1 MPLRKSHPDPR
12 RPLAALAL
20 TGVVL
25 AAAPEVASAAGCT
38 QLPTTKAFARY
49 GDQADYSLAPGGN
62 FEGSTPWALT
72 GGAKVVTGN
81 DTTGAT
87 SGSKSLFMP
96 LGSTATSPEFC
107 VDDTNPY
114 FRFAMSS
121 LHKGGYLAVVLWR
134 NSSGQLTQ
142 AEFTSSKYVTT
153 LSSGW
158 QPSAVSPLAVKLTL
172 GTDRAATVQLKFIS
186 TGNQNYADTNILGT
200 LASNV
205 FGSVSIDSVMVDPY
219 RRG

>member
-1 MPLRKSHPDPR
+1 MPLRKSHVR
-12 RPLAALAL
+12 LVKSLAILAA
-20 TGVVL
+20 TSGL
-25 AAAPEVASAAGCT
+25 AASVPAVASAACT
-38 QLPTTKAFARY
+38 QLPTTKAFSRY
-49 GDQADYSLAPGGN
+49 GDKADYSAAPGGT
-62 FEGSTPWALT
+62 FEGTNTWSLS
-72 GGAKVVTGN
+72 GGAKVVSGN
-81 DTTGAT
+81 DTTGAS

-121 LHKGGYLAVVLWR
+121 VQKGGYVAIVLWR

-142 AEFTSSKYVTT
+142 AQFTSSAYVTT
-153 LSSGW
+153 LQSSW
-158 QPSAVSPLAVKLTL
+158 QPSAVSPLATKITL
-172 GTDRAATVQLKFIS
+172 GSDQAATVQLKFLS
-186 TGNQNYADTNILGT
+186 TGNQNWADTNLLGS
-200 LASNV
+200 LASNL